1 MNRNLKL
8 LDRVDKK
15 ENIYCIATILS
26 KRAHDLISG
35 APAGVE
41 INVDEPAQVVMEE
54 FLRKEKA
61 NE

>member
-8 LDRVDKK
+8 LDKVDKK
-15 ENIYCIATILS
+15 ENIYRVIAILS

-41 INVDEPAQVVMEE
+41 IDVDEPAQIVMEE
-54 FLRKEKA
+54 FLEKEKR

>member
-15 ENIYCIATILS
+15 ENIYRIVTILS
-26 KRAHDLISG
+26 RRTHDLISG
-35 APAGVE
+35 ALTGVE
-41 INVDEPAQVVMEE
+41 IDVDEPAQIVMEE
-54 FLRKEKA
+54 FLRKEKG

>member
-15 ENIYCIATILS
+15 ENIYRIVTILS

-35 APAGVE
+35 APPGIE
-41 INVDEPAQVVMEE
+41 IDVDEPAQIVMEE
-54 FLRKEKA
+54 FLRKEKG